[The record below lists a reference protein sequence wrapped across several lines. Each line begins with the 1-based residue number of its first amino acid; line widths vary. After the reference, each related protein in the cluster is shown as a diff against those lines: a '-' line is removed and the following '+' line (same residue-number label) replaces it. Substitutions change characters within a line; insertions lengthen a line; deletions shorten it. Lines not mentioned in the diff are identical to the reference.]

1 MRIRDGSEKASL
13 SELPLTSLLRLLL
26 WAERPCF
33 STRALPIRS
42 DPEVTRSLDTGPQK
56 VMLNLL
62 FLSAR
67 WHRWAQPLILS
78 YIVCAV
84 VSTIN
89 YLIEFEWALAVL
101 SGGETAK
108 QPAWVETVAQTPAQN
123 SYPGSSF
130 VISFSAGIYWND
142 GSNIVVYAH
151 LWAGLLI
158 PHWIEHKIKMAAREW
173 GLLLKKC
180 SRQAES
186 AVDVATGPG
195 PVGRRISPESELH
208 PRVSHFAC
216 QRSTWWHHFCG
227 QLSVQPPFLSPPLSG
242 SL

>member
-1 MRIRDGSEKASL
+1 MDQRKHCCQSSR
-13 SELPLTSLLRLLL
+13 
-26 WAERPCF
+26 WRPCCGCYCEQKDRTSAPERCQYVVIPRSRARLTQGLRGWCWICF
-33 STRALPIRS
+33 SLRR
-42 DPEVTRSLDTGPQK
+42 DDTVEQPSP
-56 VMLNLL
+56 V
-62 FLSAR
+62 
-67 WHRWAQPLILS
+67 QPLIRS

-101 SGGETAK
+101 SGGESSK
-108 QPAWVETVAQTPAQN
+108 QPAWVETVAQN

-130 VISFSAGIYWND
+130 VISFSAGIYCND
-142 GSNIVVYAH
+142 GSNIVVHVH

-158 PHWIEHKIKMAAREW
+158 PHWIEHKIKMATREW
-173 GLLLKKC
+173 GLLKKC
-180 SRQAES
+180 GRQAES

-195 PVGRRISPESELH
+195 PVRRRIS

-227 QLSVQPPFLSPPLSG
+227 ELSVQPPFLSPPLSG

>member
-1 MRIRDGSEKASL
+1 MDQRKHRYQSSL
-13 SELPLTSLLRLLL
+13 
-26 WAERPCF
+26 WRPCCGCYCEQKDRASAPERCQYVVIPRSRARLTQGHRRWCWICF
-33 STRALPIRS
+33 SFRR
-42 DPEVTRSLDTGPQK
+42 DDTVEQP
-56 VMLNLL
+56 
-62 FLSAR
+62 SP
-67 WHRWAQPLILS
+67 AQPLILS

-142 GSNIVVYAH
+142 GSNIVVHAH

-195 PVGRRISPESELH
+195 PVRRRISPESELH